1 MKAHTLSN
9 GVKLCIPHLGCK
21 HNLYTMRENSGCI
34 QISIELKVKSLTSMK
49 VSVGG
54 DSLPERS
61 ISGLLTYG
69 TGESFLFFMAK
80 FPWASCKTNKLYFH
94 VSKKQHL
101 CCT

>member
-1 MKAHTLSN
+1 
-9 GVKLCIPHLGCK
+9 
-21 HNLYTMRENSGCI
+21 MR
-34 QISIELKVKSLTSMK
+34 ISISIQLKVKSLTSMK

-80 FPWASCKTNKLYFH
+80 FPWASCKANRLYFH
-94 VSKKQHL
+94 VSEESSSFVALDQLHDHTQPKL
-101 CCT
+101 AEVIVSFVFGVLWAR

>member
-1 MKAHTLSN
+1 MIPN
-9 GVKLCIPHLGCK
+9 GVKLCILHLGSK
-21 HNLYTMRENSGCI
+21 HNLYTIHENSGCMR
-34 QISIELKVKSLTSMK
+34 ISIKLKVKRLTSMK

-80 FPWASCKTNKLYFH
+80 FPWASCKGSRSYLQLSEEKGFF
-94 VSKKQHL
+94 